1 MKMRKLAS
9 IQRIWDITPIEG
21 ADKIETAHVLG
32 WTCATGKGDFQKGDL
47 CVYFEIDS
55 FLPCNVHFEF
65 LRSKSYKKSN
75 ILGEGMYLKT
85 MKFRGQYSQGLVMP
99 LSAFPEIETEGKA
112 VD

>member
-1 MKMRKLAS
+1 MRKLAS
-9 IQRIWDITPIEG
+9 RQRIWDITPIEG

-32 WTCATGKGDFQKGDL
+32 WTCVTGKGDFQKGDL